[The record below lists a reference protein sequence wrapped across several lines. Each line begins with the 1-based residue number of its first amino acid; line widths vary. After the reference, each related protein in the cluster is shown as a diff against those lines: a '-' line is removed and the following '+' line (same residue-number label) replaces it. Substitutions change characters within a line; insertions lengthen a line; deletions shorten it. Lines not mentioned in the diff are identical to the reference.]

1 MSASNNQNVSN
12 FDCGIPDIQT
22 LGQIYHAALAK
33 DGALS
38 EATMEEM
45 EACHGGTLQFSAR
58 FSSIG
63 EVSMAKFSKF
73 SIFLNE
79 V

>member
-1 MSASNNQNVSN
+1 MSASSNKNISN
-12 FDCGIPDIQT
+12 FDHSIPDIQT

-33 DGALS
+33 DNAFT
-38 EATMEEM
+38 EANMDEM
-45 EACHGGTLQFSAR
+45 EACHGGSLKFSAR
-58 FSSIG
+58 LGSIG